1 MRASSRLLLK
11 TILFLGLIRIL
22 SSQENIFTYQP
33 DYDLALPQSLSN
45 SIEITDVN
53 NDNIN
58 DIILSGYDSTRFGI
72 FLDVLGINTD
82 GVISTFSQ
90 SNLVTFPDSIAQHV
104 GGVGNIDL
112 ADINRDGYID
122 IYLKI

>member
-11 TILFLGLIRIL
+11 TVLLLGSICIL
-22 SSQENIFTYQP
+22 SAQENIFTYQP
-33 DYDLALPQSLSN
+33 DYDSILPQALSN

-72 FLDVLGINTD
+72 FLDVT
-82 GVISTFSQ
+82 V
-90 SNLVTFPDSIAQHV
+90 
-104 GGVGNIDL
+104 
-112 ADINRDGYID
+112 
-122 IYLKI
+122 